1 MMNTVPL
8 RKETPAFAPESLFRL
23 LSEFVVLL
31 LGALLILLALSG
43 RVRLHVRPAALM
55 LLAALF
61 IYLAARAWIRRQPGT
76 TSLQTHIRAGSLALV
91 GILILAIPFL
101 PRDQSGL
108 LLGIAGAVLVLRGML
123 GGILSLR
130 RT

>member
-1 MMNTVPL
+1 MFT
-8 RKETPAFAPESLFRL
+8 PESLFRL

-31 LGALLILLALSG
+31 LGALLILLAVSG
-43 RVRLHVRPAALM
+43 SVRLHVRPAALM
-55 LLAALF
+55 LLAVLF
-61 IYLAARAWIRRQPGT
+61 IYLAVRAWIRRQPGT
-76 TSLQTHIRAGSLALV
+76 TRLQTHIRAGSLVLV

-101 PRDQSGL
+101 PFHHAGT

-130 RT
+130 KI